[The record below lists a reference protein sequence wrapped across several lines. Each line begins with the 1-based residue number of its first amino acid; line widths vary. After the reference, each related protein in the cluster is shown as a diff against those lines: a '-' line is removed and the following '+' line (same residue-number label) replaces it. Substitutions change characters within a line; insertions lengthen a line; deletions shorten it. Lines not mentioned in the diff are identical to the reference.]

1 MTTTDHSPRRLVV
14 AITGATGA
22 AIGIAVLKALAS
34 LEVETHLVLS
44 RWARTT
50 IAMETDHRIADVTAL
65 ADHVHGIDDQ
75 AASISSGSFPVDG
88 MIIAPCSMKTLAA
101 IRTGFG
107 DNLISR
113 AADVTLKERRRL
125 VLAVRETPLS
135 PIHLE
140 NMLALSRIGAT
151 IMPPVPAFYTRP
163 ATVADIVEHTAARIL
178 DQFGLAVP
186 DIPRWA
192 GPPDLL
198 SSGEPVALEGAR

>member
-1 MTTTDHSPRRLVV
+1 MTTTDHIPRRLVV

-22 AIGIAVLKALAS
+22 AIGIAVLTALAA
-34 LEVETHLVLS
+34 LKVETHLVLS

-50 IAMETDHRIADVTAL
+50 IAMETDLRVADVTAL
-65 ADHVHGIDDQ
+65 ADHVHGIDNQ
-75 AASISSGSFPVDG
+75 SASISSGSFPVDG

-101 IRTGFG
+101 IRAGFG
-107 DNLISR
+107 DNLINR

-163 ATVADIVEHTAARIL
+163 TTVADVVEHTAARIL
-178 DQFGLAVP
+178 DQFGLTVP

-192 GPPDLL
+192 GPPHLL
-198 SSGEPVALEGAR
+198 GTGESTALEGAR